1 MIPVFTFFWN
11 FFRDFLSEIWL
22 RSLILI
28 NFREFASYF
37 CLYRKSCWQ
46 KIIQILH
53 TKQYVNWQ
61 RIEMNRRIKMSRWFA
76 DYEDFGK
83 SWFLLRFFDT
93 VKYLDFCKVWLNVW
107 GDPHHLLLCV
117 FLVCCKMI
125 KNKYFSQKI
134 QINLF
139 QCQKWSPDFYYRVSQ
154 QVLNWKEIVKL
165 NKDLHCFD
173 KM

>member
-1 MIPVFTFFWN
+1 M
-11 FFRDFLSEIWL
+11 
-22 RSLILI
+22 
-28 NFREFASYF
+28 NFREFASNF

-107 GDPHHLLLCV
+107 GDPHHLLFCV
-117 FLVCCKMI
+117 FLVCCNDKTSI
-125 KNKYFSQKI
+125 LAKNEGKDGIELNNDK
-134 QINLF
+134 LF
-139 QCQKWSPDFYYRVSQ
+139 QSLSMRSTMIQSGMWYQGLFIYAS
-154 QVLNWKEIVKL
+154 
-165 NKDLHCFD
+165 
-173 KM
+173 

>member
-83 SWFLLRFFDT
+83 SWFLLRFFDI

-125 KNKYFSQKI
+125 KTNILAKKFKWICFSVK
-134 QINLF
+134 N
-139 QCQKWSPDFYYRVSQ
+139 WSPDFYHRVS
-154 QVLNWKEIVKL
+154 
-165 NKDLHCFD
+165 
-173 KM
+173 